1 MLNKRDSTAV
11 WAPALGSKNEANDRP
26 ICKPTN
32 SPAVCTAANTMRIVK
47 PMAMPISTC
56 CITIHRPA

>member
-1 MLNKRDSTAV
+1 MLNMRDSTAV
-11 WAPALGSKNEANDRP
+11 LAPELGSKNDANDRP
-26 ICKPTN
+26 ICRPTN
-32 SPAVCTAANTMRIVK
+32 SPAVCTAAKTMRMVN